1 MTDKK
6 KVTLKAIKVGLL
18 GDSQVGKTAICRS
31 LLKYEFDP
39 DVLSTIGNI
48 KLDTKFELKNGET
61 IKLILWDSAGQER
74 FRSVAMTT
82 LKAVMGVVLV
92 FDVTLRESFDNVN
105 DWLSQIRD
113 NLNDPCLVLFANK
126 IDLDKQF
133 WKITEQEIEDFAKE
147 KNMIYFKTSAK
158 DNEGIVEGFQYLV
171 NEIYERI
178 KGKDKDENE
187 ENNDNQNIVIEQP
200 IELKKEE
207 EIEEETKSGCFGKK
221 KKKKKKKNDNEQHKD
236 KNKEKVK

>member
-1 MTDKK
+1 MSEKK

-31 LLKYEFDP
+31 LLKFEFDP

-48 KLDTKFELKNGET
+48 KFDTKFALKNGEK

-82 LKAVMGVVLV
+82 LKAVMGIVLV
-92 FDVTLRESFDNVN
+92 FDVTMKESFDNVN
-105 DWLSQIRD
+105 DWLDQIKD

-126 IDLDKQF
+126 IDIDKKF
-133 WKITEQEIEDFAKE
+133 WKISEEEIEDFAKE
-147 KNMIYFKTSAK
+147 KNMVYFNTSAK
-158 DNEGIVEGFQYLV
+158 NNEGIVEGFQYLV
-171 NEIYERI
+171 NEIYERV
-178 KGKDKDENE
+178 KGKDEEEKE
-187 ENNDNQNIVIEQP
+187 ENIKPNIVIEP
-200 IELKKEE
+200 TIELKKDEE
-207 EIEEETKSGCFGKK
+207 SEEETKTGCFGKK
-221 KKKKKKKNDNEQHKD
+221 KKKKKKKKEQHED

>member
-18 GDSQVGKTAICRS
+18 GDTQVGKTAICRS
-31 LLKYEFDP
+31 LLKYEFEP
-39 DVLSTIGNI
+39 ELVSTIGNI
-48 KLDTKFELKNGET
+48 KLDTKFELKNGEK

-74 FRSVAMTT
+74 FRAVAMTT
-82 LKAVMGVVLV
+82 LKAVMGIVLV
-92 FDVTLRESFDNVN
+92 FDVTLRDSFDNVN
-105 DWLSQIRD
+105 DWLNQIREH
-113 NLNDPCLVLFANK
+113 LNDPCLVLFANK
-126 IDLDKQF
+126 IDLDKSL
-133 WKITEQEIEDFAKE
+133 WTITEQEIEDFARE
-147 KNMIYFKTSAK
+147 KNMIYFNTSAK
-158 DNEGIVEGFQYLV
+158 NGEGIKEGFQYIV

-178 KGKDKDENE
+178 KGKEKDEE
-187 ENNDNQNIVIEQP
+187 EDNKPNIVIEQP
-200 IELKKEE
+200 IELKKDD

>member
-1 MTDKK
+1 MSEKK

-31 LLKYEFDP
+31 LLKFEFDP

-48 KLDTKFELKNGET
+48 KFDTKFELKNGEK

-82 LKAVMGVVLV
+82 LKAVMGIVLV
-92 FDVTLRESFDNVN
+92 FDVTMKESFDNVN
-105 DWLSQIRD
+105 DWLDQIKD

-126 IDLDKQF
+126 IDIDKKF
-133 WKITEQEIEDFAKE
+133 WKISEEEIEDFAKE
-147 KNMIYFKTSAK
+147 KNMVYFNTSAK
-158 DNEGIVEGFQYLV
+158 NNEGIVEGFQYLV
-171 NEIYERI
+171 NEIYERV
-178 KGKDKDENE
+178 KGKDEEEKE
-187 ENNDNQNIVIEQP
+187 ENIKPNIVIEP
-200 IELKKEE
+200 TIELKKDEE
-207 EIEEETKSGCFGKK
+207 SEEETKTGCFGKK
-221 KKKKKKKNDNEQHKD
+221 KKKKKKKKEQHED

>member
-1 MTDKK
+1 MSEKK

-31 LLKYEFDP
+31 LLKFEFDP

-48 KLDTKFELKNGET
+48 KFDTKFELKNGEK

-82 LKAVMGVVLV
+82 LKAVMGIVLV
-92 FDVTLRESFDNVN
+92 FDVTMKESFDNVN
-105 DWLSQIRD
+105 DWLDQIKD

-126 IDLDKQF
+126 IDIDKKF
-133 WKITEQEIEDFAKE
+133 WKISEEEIEDFAKE
-147 KNMIYFKTSAK
+147 KNMVYFNTSAK
-158 DNEGIVEGFQYLV
+158 NNEGIVEGFQYLV
-171 NEIYERI
+171 NEIYERV
-178 KGKDKDENE
+178 KGKDEEEKE
-187 ENNDNQNIVIEQP
+187 ENIKPNIVIEP
-200 IELKKEE
+200 TIELKKDEE
-207 EIEEETKSGCFGKK
+207 SEEETKTGCFGKK
-221 KKKKKKKNDNEQHKD
+221 KKKKKKKNDQHQD

>member
-1 MTDKK
+1 MSEKK

-31 LLKYEFDP
+31 LLKFEFDP

-48 KLDTKFELKNGET
+48 KFDTKFELKNGEK

-82 LKAVMGVVLV
+82 LKAVMGIVLV
-92 FDVTLRESFDNVN
+92 FDVTMKESFDNVN
-105 DWLSQIRD
+105 DWLDQIKD

-126 IDLDKQF
+126 IDIDKKF
-133 WKITEQEIEDFAKE
+133 WKISEEEIEDFAKE
-147 KNMIYFKTSAK
+147 KNMVYFNTSAK
-158 DNEGIVEGFQYLV
+158 NNEGIVEGFQYLV
-171 NEIYERI
+171 NEIYERV
-178 KGKDKDENE
+178 KGKDEEEKE
-187 ENNDNQNIVIEQP
+187 ENIKPNIVIEP
-200 IELKKEE
+200 TIELKKDEE
-207 EIEEETKSGCFGKK
+207 REEETKTGCFGKK
-221 KKKKKKKNDNEQHKD
+221 KKKKKKKNDQHQD